1 MTAPKSSDR
10 LLVFDCHE
18 AWVYQLR
25 VLPQPMDVV
34 VGLKGRHTDGWD
46 AAMRPIPPNAR
57 IVRLTDV
64 VAASPSYHCI
74 VAHNL
79 SDLLDVKALSGP
91 RLLVI
96 HQTLESIMRE
106 QHSVTPPGEL
116 RHTVGQYI
124 AMIHAHVVAVSGL
137 KGRSWGFDQDVVP
150 FSADPSDY
158 PAYRGDVPRG
168 LRIANDIRA
177 KANTLMWD
185 FHERAFAGVPVT
197 LLGRNDDMPGVKP
210 ARDWNELKEALSHH
224 RFFVHTASPELE
236 DGYNMATLEAMAAG
250 LPVLGNRHP
259 TSPIE
264 HGVSGFLS
272 DDPAELRA
280 YAQRLLE
287 DQQLARRMGQEA
299 QKVLLRMFPVERFR
313 AGFLASIERARRKWL
328 AARPA

>member
-1 MTAPKSSDR
+1 VTAPQGNDR

-25 VLPQPMDVV
+25 VLPLAMDVV

-46 AAMRPIPPNAR
+46 EAMRPIPPNAR
-57 IVRLTDV
+57 IVRLADV
-64 VAASPSYHCI
+64 VAAAPSYHCI

-79 SDLLDVKALSGP
+79 SDLLDVKPLPGP

-96 HQTLESIMRE
+96 HQTLESIIRE
-106 QHSVTPPGEL
+106 QRSVTPPEEFRRG
-116 RHTVGQYI
+116 VAQYV
-124 AMIHAHVVAVSGL
+124 AMIRAHVMGVSSL
-137 KGRSWGFDQDVVP
+137 KGCSWGFNEDIVP
-150 FSADPSDY
+150 FSADPADY
-158 PAYRGDVPRG
+158 PAHEGDVPRG
-168 LRIANDIRA
+168 LRIANDIHA

-185 FHERAFAGVPVT
+185 FHQKAFAGIPIT
-197 LLGRNDDMPGVKP
+197 LIGRNDDMPGVEP
-210 ARDWNELKEALSHH
+210 ARDWTDLKEALTHH
-224 RFFVHTASPELE
+224 RFFVHTANPTLE

-280 YAQRLLE
+280 CAQRLLE
-287 DQQLARRMGQEA
+287 DRQLAIRMGQEA
-299 QKVLLRMFPVERFR
+299 RKVVLKRFSVERFR
-313 AGFLASIERARRKWL
+313 SGFLDSIKSARRKWQ
-328 AARPA
+328 ARV

>member
-1 MTAPKSSDR
+1 MTTPESNDR

-34 VGLKGRHTDGWD
+34 VGLKGRHTGGWD
-46 AAMRPIPPNAR
+46 EAMRPVPPNAR
-57 IVRLTDV
+57 IVRLADV
-64 VAASPSYHCI
+64 VSAAPSYYCI

-79 SDLLDVKALSGP
+79 TDLLDVRTLPGP
-91 RLLVI
+91 RLFVI

-106 QHSVTPPGEL
+106 QRSATPPEEL
-116 RHTVGQYI
+116 RRAVTQYI
-124 AMIHAHVVAVSGL
+124 AMIRAHVMAVSGL
-137 KGRSWGFDQDVVP
+137 KGRSWGFDDDVVP
-150 FSADPSDY
+150 FSADPADY
-158 PAYRGDVPRG
+158 PAYQGDVPCG

-185 FHERAFAGVPVT
+185 FHERAFAGIPIT
-197 LLGRNDDMPGVKP
+197 IMGRNHDMPGVKP
-210 ARDWNELKEALSHH
+210 ARNWTDLKEALSHH
-224 RFFVHTASPELE
+224 RFFVHTASPLLE

-272 DDPAELRA
+272 DDPDELRSC
-280 YAQRLLE
+280 AQRLLE
-287 DQQLARRMGQEA
+287 DRELALRMGQEA
-299 QKVLLRMFPVERFR
+299 RKVLLKTFPVERFR
-313 AGFLASIERARRKWL
+313 AGFLASIESARRKWL
-328 AARPA
+328 QHPA